1 MNINVILR
9 FNGNEFKM
17 DGDTCFKAHL
27 GNELVVG
34 RQGRFQFLHGL
45 SEDFCFQEGNHG
57 GLE

>member
-1 MNINVILR
+1 MK
-9 FNGNEFKM
+9 FKM
-17 DGDTCFKAHL
+17 DGDSCFKAHL